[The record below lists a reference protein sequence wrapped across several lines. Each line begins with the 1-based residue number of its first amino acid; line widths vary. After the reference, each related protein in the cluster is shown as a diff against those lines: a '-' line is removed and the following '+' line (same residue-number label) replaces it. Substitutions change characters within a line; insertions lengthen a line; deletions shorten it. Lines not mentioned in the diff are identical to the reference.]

1 MVQDRTS
8 NYVDSMRDECRRL
21 EYNMVMAVMRAAR
34 ADTYSAIKKLTY
46 HECGIPSQVITGRN
60 IKGQP
65 GKLMSIAT
73 KVMIQLAAKLG
84 AEPWQVSVPETVSQF
99 LNILYLR
106 EKNKAQS
113 TLFDKFLP
121 DTITCHWNVESR
133 QKQ

>member
-8 NYVDSMRDECRRL
+8 NYVDSMRNECRRL

-99 LNILYLR
+99 FKYSKSKR
-106 EKNKAQS
+106 EKNKTQS

-133 QKQ
+133 QK